1 MDKLLTDRAALI
13 LPGAVNILTAKNNI
27 KIKANQRN
35 GELLRINEIMKSWI
49 TELDMSNILKEKP
62 ALKKDCI

>member
-1 MDKLLTDRAALI
+1 M
-13 LPGAVNILTAKNNI
+13 

-35 GELLRINEIMKSWI
+35 RELLRINRIVKSSI
-49 TELDMSNILKEKP
+49 TILDMSNILKEKP

>member
-1 MDKLLTDRAALI
+1 M
-13 LPGAVNILTAKNNI
+13 

-35 GELLRINEIMKSWI
+35 WELLRINMIVKSM
-49 TELDMSNILKEKP
+49 TTTLDMLNILKEKP

>member
-1 MDKLLTDRAALI
+1 M
-13 LPGAVNILTAKNNI
+13 

-35 GELLRINEIMKSWI
+35 WELLRINIIVKSMI
-49 TELDMSNILKEKP
+49 AALDMLNILKEKP

>member
-1 MDKLLTDRAALI
+1 M
-13 LPGAVNILTAKNNI
+13 

-35 GELLRINEIMKSWI
+35 WELLGLNIIVRSMI
-49 TELDMSNILKEKP
+49 TALDMLRILKEKP